1 MLTETRKAA
10 VCRQCGMDNGPADR
24 TLNVRVLLHGFSGS
38 FPGLIVLHD
47 KTDLSPIT
55 TL

>member
-1 MLTETRKAA
+1 MKQREELINVLRGNN
-10 VCRQCGMDNGPADR
+10 CRAIR

-38 FPGLIVLHD
+38 FQGLIVLND

-55 TL
+55 TM